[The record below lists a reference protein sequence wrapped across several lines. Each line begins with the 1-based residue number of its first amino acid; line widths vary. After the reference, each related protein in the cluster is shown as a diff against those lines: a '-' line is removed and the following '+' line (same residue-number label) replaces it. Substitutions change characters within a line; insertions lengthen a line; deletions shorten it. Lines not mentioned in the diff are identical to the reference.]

1 MPKLEDKVSVIIPVY
16 NTGQAAVKLVMQIA
30 KGSYKN
36 LELILVDDGSSDGSD
51 KLIKEFI
58 RQYKLKFKGKKVPDV
73 KLLLKENGGVSTARN
88 LGLEHAT
95 GKYIA
100 FTDSDDSVDKDFYK
114 KMVEAIR
121 KYEDLKSRELRVALA
136 VSGVH
141 YVRLGTKHE
150 KDIYCN
156 EFKGRQPDE
165 SFKDYVL
172 RSMYTDGRLYAVSNK
187 LFRADIIK
195 HFNIRFDES
204 MTFAEDTKFALEY
217 LTAANRV
224 QYSRIEFVLE
234 PLYHYNFGTPTSI
247 VGDSSLSW
255 GNWLKSYKDVEKF
268 AGKKKSKK
276 TEEYLN
282 RIFLRWKV
290 SHALA
295 VARSNQSFGHKVQHI
310 GFFKLILAEL
320 IVKFR
325 R

>member
-1 MPKLEDKVSVIIPVY
+1 MDDKVSVIIPVY
-16 NTGQAAVKLVMQIA
+16 NTGQAAVKLVMQII
-30 KGSYKN
+30 KSSFKN
-36 LELILVDDGSSDGSD
+36 LELILIDDGSTDGSD
-51 KLIKEFI
+51 KLLKEFA
-58 RQYKLKFKGKKVPDV
+58 RQYKLKFRGKKVPEV
-73 KLLLKENGGVSTARN
+73 KFFSKENGGVSTARN
-88 LGLEHAT
+88 FGLEHAT

-121 KYEDLKSRELRVALA
+121 RYEDLNSKELRVALA

-141 YVRLGTKHE
+141 YARLGTKHE

-156 EFKGRQPDE
+156 DIKGRQPDE
-165 SFKDYVL
+165 AFRDFVL

-195 HFNIRFDES
+195 HFDLHFDETMS
-204 MTFAEDTKFALEY
+204 FAEDTKFTLEY
-217 LTAANRV
+217 LSAANRV
-224 QYSRIEFVLE
+224 QYSRIEFILE

-268 AGKKKSKK
+268 AGRKRSKK
-276 TEEYLN
+276 TEKYLHK
-282 RIFLRWKV
+282 IFLRWKV

-295 VARSNQSFGHKVQHI
+295 VARSNQTFGHKTQHV